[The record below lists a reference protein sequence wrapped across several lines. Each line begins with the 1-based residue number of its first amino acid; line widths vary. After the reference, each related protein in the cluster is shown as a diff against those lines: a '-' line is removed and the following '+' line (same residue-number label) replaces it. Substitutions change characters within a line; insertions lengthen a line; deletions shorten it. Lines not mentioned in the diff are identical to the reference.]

1 MKKEQKSEIVEA
13 LGNTI
18 AQRKNFYIT
27 DISTLTVAQTNDLR
41 RLCFQK
47 GINMQV
53 VKNTLIAKALEQAN
67 IETES
72 FKPVL
77 KGPSAI
83 MFAESYTAPAKLIKE
98 FRSNHTKPVLKAAF
112 IEASLYV
119 GDHMIDTL
127 MSLKSKEELIADVIA
142 LLQSPMKSV
151 IGGLQSS
158 AGNKIAGIVKT
169 LSEKESK

>member
-1 MKKEQKSEIVEA
+1 MKKEQKSEIVGA
-13 LGNTI
+13 LGGVLEK
-18 AQRKNFYIT
+18 RKNFYIT

-47 GINMQV
+47 GVQMQV
-53 VKNTLIAKALEQAN
+53 VKNTLIRKALSDAN
-67 IETES
+67 IETDQ

-83 MFAESYTAPAKLIKE
+83 MFAENYTTPAKLIKE
-98 FRSNHTKPVLKAAF
+98 FRASHPKPVLKAAF

-119 GDHMIDTL
+119 GDNMIDTL
-127 MSLKSKEELIADVIA
+127 VSLKSKEELIADVIA

-151 IGGLQSS
+151 IGGLQSG
-158 AGNKIAGIVKT
+158 GNKIAGIVKT
-169 LSEKESK
+169 LSEKEESK

>member
-1 MKKEQKSEIVEA
+1 MKKEQKTEIVEA

-18 AQRKNFYIT
+18 AAKKNFYIT

-47 GINMQV
+47 GINIQV
-53 VKNTLIAKALEQAN
+53 VKNTLITKALEQAN

-98 FRSNHTKPVLKAAF
+98 FRSKHTKPVLKAAF

-158 AGNKIAGIVKT
+158 GGNKIAGIVKT

>member
-1 MKKEQKSEIVEA
+1 MKKEQKSEIA
-13 LGNTI
+13 DILGGVI
-18 AQRKNFYIT
+18 AERRNFYIT

-47 GINMQV
+47 GVQIQV
-53 VKNTLIAKALEQAN
+53 VKNTLIRKALSNAN

-83 MFAESYTAPAKLIKE
+83 MFAENYTTPAKLIKE

-119 GDHMIDTL
+119 GDDMIDTL
-127 MSLKSKEELIADVIA
+127 MTLKSKEELIADVIA
-142 LLQSPMKSV
+142 LLQSPMKRV
-151 IGGLQSS
+151 LGGLQSG
-158 AGNKIAGIVKT
+158 GNKIAGIVKT
-169 LSEKESK
+169 LSEKEESK

>member
-1 MKKEQKSEIVEA
+1 MKKEQKTEIVEA

-18 AQRKNFYIT
+18 AAKKNFYIT

-53 VKNTLIAKALEQAN
+53 VKNTLITKALEQAN

-98 FRSNHTKPVLKAAF
+98 FRSKHTKPVLKAAF

-158 AGNKIAGIVKT
+158 GGNKIAGIVKT